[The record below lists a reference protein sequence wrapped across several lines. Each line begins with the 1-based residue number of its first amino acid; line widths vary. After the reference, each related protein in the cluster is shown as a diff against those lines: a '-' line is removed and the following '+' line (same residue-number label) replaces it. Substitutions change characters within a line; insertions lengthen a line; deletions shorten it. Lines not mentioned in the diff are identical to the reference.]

1 MIRTPSSTYR
11 ERNRRTGRT
20 AISVTT
26 RILREAFRMPGA
38 QAARTWPAAEVSARL
53 GEVLVTA
60 LTTGNLPEYRE
71 QGMTLMKDI
80 QAQLETWNPPAV
92 NRGKA
97 NEISDYTVSDSVCFS
112 IN

>member
-1 MIRTPSSTYR
+1 
-11 ERNRRTGRT
+11 
-20 AISVTT
+20 
-26 RILREAFRMPGA
+26 MPGA

-60 LTTGNLPEYRE
+60 LTTGNLPGYRE

-92 NRGKA
+92 NQGKA
-97 NEISDYTVSDSVCFS
+97 NGISDYTVNDSVLLFQY
-112 IN
+112 